1 MPIVKPKWKKRL
13 AATLCSMLLLCA
25 ALPITAFADDVH
37 IATAYQPFM
46 YFEKYNDGYWS
57 DLGTPPHSVVET
69 GQPAY
74 CLQMSLESPYG
85 DGYDATD
92 GTQYYTPTILNGLKA
107 ILAHGYPASNGGFN
121 DNQAQYATANA
132 IRYFLAEN
140 GIQEMPYYLRDTGN
154 SRPKPGYEALFAW
167 CLELLEYGR
176 HPDTYHSINFSSS
189 DMTLESQDTS
199 FVGDVRVSFTGLTGG
214 YALDASAFPAGTSIT
229 GYTGSSGDT
238 LHISVP
244 EEYEESAFPLRASGV
259 YDSTEAVLFFY
270 APTTYGQQRVVTCT
284 IDMQST
290 TVDSGMTVRTP
301 KAPIRTGTIQLT
313 KVDENGVPMQ
323 GISFALYDSG
333 KNEIQNGQT
342 DANGAVSFEVP
353 IGDYFYAETATLPHL
368 VLDSTLYPVSVT
380 EGGQLV
386 AKTVVN
392 EFARG
397 NLKIVKR
404 DAYEDTPLS
413 GAGFRLLDSDGQQMA
428 EGYADANGELTFES
442 LLYGS
447 YSYQEF
453 APPKGYELDDA
464 VYPFSITEHGVTVT
478 QERDNLRRPGTLEVK
493 KQDHNGT
500 PLAGASFLLEY
511 STDNGASWTA
521 VFSREGDNVQPGGC
535 TSPRL
540 ADGQLTTGESGNV
553 TFSGLR
559 ADSSIL
565 YRLTET
571 KAPDGHSLLGSPL
584 YIGTLPVEIAG
595 TAEDTE
601 TVDGVTYCY
610 TLYVT
615 VTDDPLFRLPE
626 TGGAGFAWLPLVMGF
641 MAMPYI
647 ILKRKDEIET

>member
-176 HPDTYHSINFSSS
+176 HPDTYHSISFSNS

-199 FVGDVRVSFTGLTGG
+199 FVGDVRVSFTGLTRG
-214 YALDASAFPAGTSIT
+214 YTLDTSTFPAGASIK
-229 GYTGSSGDT
+229 GYTGSNGDT
-238 LHISVP
+238 LHISIP

-290 TVDSGMTVRTP
+290 TVDAGMTVRTP
-301 KAPIRTGTIQLT
+301 KAPIRTGTIRLT
-313 KVDENGVPMQ
+313 KVDENGAPLQ
-323 GISFALYDSG
+323 GICFALYDSG

-342 DANGAVSFEVP
+342 DANGVVSFEVP
-353 IGDYFYAETATLPHL
+353 IGDYFYYETATLPHL
-368 VLDSTLYPVSVT
+368 VLDSTMNPVSVT

-386 AKTVVN
+386 SKMVVN
-392 EFARG
+392 EFTRG

-404 DAYEDTPLS
+404 DAYEDTALN
-413 GAGFRLLDSDGQQMA
+413 GAGFRLFDNDGQQIA
-428 EGYADANGELTFES
+428 EGYTDANGELTFES

-453 APPKGYELDDA
+453 APPKGYELNGT

-478 QERDNLRRPGTLEVK
+478 QERNNLRRPGTLEVK
-493 KQDHNGT
+493 KQDHNGA
-500 PLAGASFLLEY
+500 PLTGASFLLEY
-511 STDNGASWTA
+511 STDNGASWIA

-535 TSPRL
+535 TSL
-540 ADGQLTTGESGNV
+540 GLTDGQLTTSESGCV

-559 ADSSIL
+559 ADSTIL

-571 KAPDGHSLLGSPL
+571 KAPDGHALLGSPL
-584 YIGTLPVEIAG
+584 YVGTLPVEIKGA
-595 TAEDTE
+595 AEDTE
-601 TVDGVTYCY
+601 TVGDVTYCY

-615 VTDDPLFRLPE
+615 ATDDPTFRIPE

-641 MAMPYI
+641 MTMPYI
-647 ILKRKDEIET
+647 ILKRKDERET

>member
-107 ILAHGYPASNGGFN
+107 ILAHGYPASTGGFN

-140 GIQEMPYYLRDTGN
+140 GIQEMPDYLRDTGN

-176 HPDTYHSINFSSS
+176 HPDTYHSISFSSS

-214 YALDASAFPAGTSIT
+214 YTLDTSAFPAGTSIT
-229 GYTGSSGDT
+229 GYTGSNGDT
-238 LHISVP
+238 LHISIP

-342 DANGAVSFEVP
+342 DGNGAVFFEVP
-353 IGDYFYAETATLPHL
+353 IGDYTVNKVDDVIDTFVRDILARVKAVDRSEVIRARSQADILSRKNHVKQLFQEASKAESEL
-368 VLDSTLYPVSVT
+368 
-380 EGGQLV
+380 Q
-386 AKTVVN
+386 
-392 EFARG
+392 
-397 NLKIVKR
+397 
-404 DAYEDTPLS
+404 
-413 GAGFRLLDSDGQQMA
+413 RLQ
-428 EGYADANGELTFES
+428 GEIIKS
-442 LLYGS
+442 L
-447 YSYQEF
+447 
-453 APPKGYELDDA
+453 
-464 VYPFSITEHGVTVT
+464 
-478 QERDNLRRPGTLEVK
+478 
-493 KQDHNGT
+493 
-500 PLAGASFLLEY
+500 
-511 STDNGASWTA
+511 
-521 VFSREGDNVQPGGC
+521 
-535 TSPRL
+535 
-540 ADGQLTTGESGNV
+540 TGESAF
-553 TFSGLR
+553 TPEMLR
-559 ADSSIL
+559 PVIESQERKYADLMTAYKEAEADYHDAENNLLAVSEKFDDMLEWAAMYNNADIAAKKMIVSRIIDRVDMYRDYEIKITLNISIEQFL
-565 YRLTET
+565 N
-571 KAPDGHSLLGSPL
+571 S
-584 YIGTLPVEIAG
+584 
-595 TAEDTE
+595 
-601 TVDGVTYCY
+601 
-610 TLYVT
+610 
-615 VTDDPLFRLPE
+615 
-626 TGGAGFAWLPLVMGF
+626 
-641 MAMPYI
+641 
-647 ILKRKDEIET
+647 IEMVA